1 MLLSEVTHNA
11 QLNEFSLEPLK
22 NGVSKVSSKLAAA
35 FQKLKG
41 VALKKVIQAAARY
54 LTKKY
59 TSNKAET
66 VSALEK
72 TLTAIEKISPELG
85 RRMEARFKQAVGG
98 QTTNECFEIL
108 NDESFMNEGL
118 LSAGDEGPMA
128 VIGELMFGW
137 MRDLAEASSGSG
149 ELGKLLPSERV
160 IKVLSALVTIGVDVA
175 LCTAVV
181 ILIAFL
187 QGGGDAAK
195 EALAT
200 IAEPVNTVIH
210 FIRNLA

>member
-1 MLLSEVTHNA
+1 MLLSEA
-11 QLNEFSLEPLK
+11 QQLNEFSLAPLK
-22 NGVSKVSSKLAAA
+22 NGVSKLSSKLTVA

-41 VALKKVIQAAARY
+41 IALRKVMRAAANY

-59 TSNKAET
+59 KSNKDET

-72 TLTAIEKISPELG
+72 TLTTIERISPELG
-85 RRMEARFKQAVGG
+85 RRMEARFKKAVGG
-98 QTTNECFEIL
+98 QTKNECFEIL
-108 NDESFMNEGL
+108 NSESFMNEGL
-118 LSAGDEGPMA
+118 LSAGDEGPSA
-128 VIGELMFGW
+128 VIFELMAGW
-137 MRDLAEASSGSG
+137 MRDLAEAIFGQG
-149 ELGKLLPSERV
+149 ELGKVLPSERV
-160 IKVLSALVTIGVDVA
+160 LKLLSALVTLGVDVA

>member
-1 MLLSEVTHNA
+1 MLLSES

-22 NGVSKVSSKLAAA
+22 NGASKISSKLAAA

-41 VALKKVIQAAARY
+41 IALRKVMQAAATY

-59 TSNKAET
+59 NSNKNET
-66 VSALEK
+66 ISALEK
-72 TLTAIEKISPELG
+72 SLTAIERISPELG
-85 RRMEARFKQAVGG
+85 KRMEARFKKAIGG

-108 NDESFMNEGL
+108 NAESYMNEGL

-128 VIGELMFGW
+128 IVGELMFGW
-137 MRDLAEASSGSG
+137 MRDLAEASSGRG

-175 LCTAVV
+175 LCMAVV

-187 QGGGDAAK
+187 QGGGDSAK

-210 FIRNLA
+210 FIRNLI

>member
-1 MLLSEVTHNA
+1 MLLSETK
-11 QLNEFSLEPLK
+11 LNEFSLEPLK
-22 NGVSKVSSKLAAA
+22 NGASKISSKLAAA
-35 FQKLKG
+35 FQKLKSI
-41 VALKKVIQAAARY
+41 ALNKVMRAAANY

-59 TSNKAET
+59 KSNKDET
-66 VSALEK
+66 ISSLEK
-72 TLTAIEKISPELG
+72 SLSAIERISPELG
-85 RRMEARFKQAVGG
+85 RRMEARFKKAVGG
-98 QTTNECFEIL
+98 QNTNECFEIL
-108 NDESFMNEGL
+108 SDESFINEGL

-128 VIGELMFGW
+128 IIGELMFGW
-137 MRDLAEASSGSG
+137 MRDLAEASEGRG

-160 IKVLSALVTIGVDVA
+160 VKVLSALVTLGVDVA
-175 LCTAVV
+175 LCMAVV

>member
-1 MLLSEVTHNA
+1 MLLSEA
-11 QLNEFSLEPLK
+11 QLTEFSLEPLK
-22 NGVSKVSSKLAAA
+22 HSASKLSGKLAAT

-41 VALKKVIQAAARY
+41 VALNKVIQAAANY

-59 TSNKAET
+59 KSNNDET
-66 VSALEK
+66 ISKLEK
-72 TLTAIEKISPELG
+72 TLTTIERISPELG

-108 NDESFMNEGL
+108 NNEFYMNEGL
-118 LSAGDEGPMA
+118 LSAGEEGPSA
-128 VIGELMFGW
+128 VVGELMFGW
-137 MRDLAEASSGSG
+137 MRDLADAASGNG

-160 IKVLSALVTIGVDVA
+160 VKALSALVTLGLDVA
-175 LCTAVV
+175 LCMAVV

-187 QGGGDAAK
+187 QGGGDSAK
-195 EALAT
+195 EALSN

-210 FIRNLA
+210 FIKNLA